1 MHISSVK
8 KNLILLGITFFIYGQ
23 VMAQEVVC
31 TSKYQGLVLD
41 NIKLKLILQ
50 DHQQKTPINI
60 CRALL
65 SHANL
70 NKFDLSSVNLSGAD
84 ISLASLQDVDLSH
97 AELVLTYFRSSDLSR
112 ANLEDANLTSAIFAD
127 ATLVS
132 ADLERAN
139 LSNANLEGA
148 NLRDANLKFANLEG
162 ANLASADLTGADLE
176 WANLNNA
183 DLTDTNL
190 EDATLISA
198 SLVGARLQQ
207 TILANAD
214 FMNANLANAIY
225 QPKLNSLPGLI
236 GFLGANNFNRIKF
249 ENFNSSR
256 AALTELR
263 NAYMTL
269 GIRSME
275 HSITAV
281 IKHNDV
287 LDGWAAGGWS
297 GVESTLG
304 YVFFYLSCN
313 YGAAPVRPIEIL
325 LVSILLFAI
334 PYRLSIAIANR
345 HAGIIAIWT
354 PKRFSHWNKITK
366 IHNSPFMLSK
376 QLTDSMV
383 QKNKHKF
390 IQQIR
395 LWRLAIFFS
404 LLSTFSIGWRE
415 INVGNWISHLQAREY
430 TLKGKGWVRA
440 LAGFQS
446 LLSAYLVVLW
456 IVCYFGRPFEW

>member
-1 MHISSVK
+1 MHVSLEK
-8 KNLILLGITFFIYGQ
+8 KILIFLGMIFFIYAQ
-23 VMAQEVVC
+23 AMAQEVVC
-31 TSKYQGLVLD
+31 DSKYQGLVLD

-50 DHQQKTPINI
+50 NHQQRTPINI

-70 NKFDLSSVNLSGAD
+70 NKFNLASVNLSGAD
-84 ISLASLQDVDLSH
+84 ISMASLQDVDLSH

-112 ANLEDANLTSAIFAD
+112 ANLE
-127 ATLVS
+127 
-132 ADLERAN
+132 
-139 LSNANLEGA
+139 
-148 NLRDANLKFANLEG
+148 G
-162 ANLASADLTGADLE
+162 ANLANADLSGADLE

-183 DLTDTNL
+183 DLTDANL
-190 EDATLISA
+190 ENAVLTSA
-198 SLVGARLQQ
+198 SLIGATLQQ

-214 FMNANLANAIY
+214 FTNADLTNAIY
-225 QPKLNSLPGLI
+225 QPKLSSLPGLI
-236 GFLGANNFNRIKF
+236 GFLSVNNLNRIKF
-249 ENFNSSR
+249 KNFNSSR

-263 NAYMTL
+263 NAYMVL

-281 IKHNDV
+281 IKHNDI
-287 LDGWAAGGWS
+287 LDGWSAGGWRA
-297 GVESTLG
+297 VESALG

-325 LVSILLFAI
+325 LACIFLFSI
-334 PYRLSIAIANR
+334 PYRLSISMANR
-345 HAGIIAIWT
+345 HAGIIAIWM
-354 PKRFSHWNKITK
+354 PKRFSRWNKITK

-383 QKNKHKF
+383 QKSKNGF

-395 LWRLAIFFS
+395 LLWLAIFFS

-446 LLSAYLVVLW
+446 LLSVYLMVLW